1 MNLQDASLQVYKENK
16 KMLFQTFSF
25 MYFFILFSEPIRI
38 TSSKEA
44 MKVYEVT
51 FMKFKWK
58 VVLHPNLLNYDS
70 SKSNLFI

>member
-51 FMKFKWK
+51 FMKFK
-58 VVLHPNLLNYDS
+58 
-70 SKSNLFI
+70 